1 MELRN
6 DREEIAMRL
15 KMFFFTA
22 TICCIA
28 AFAQASTC
36 AAARLDVSG
45 QNSICVSCHEDT
57 VFTKSFPSSVHGR
70 NGCASCHKVGD
81 IARHAR
87 GDEKPAMADCGV
99 CHGEISRN
107 YQFDAHYVNL
117 DFNCTDCHSS
127 IHTQQKIKV
136 SKASVIRKCWQCH
149 AREEYVDKGHGAYV
163 LKGNDDSASCS
174 DCHGLHG
181 IRAFQNTI
189 PLSAEAKLYFMPKC
203 AGCHSDP
210 ELAKRN
216 KLNPNVV
223 KEYEETYHGKVSK
236 VGYPARV
243 AGCTDCHSSHNI
255 LPPDN
260 PQSLLSPQGRV
271 VMCGK
276 CHSGFNPRFAN
287 YIAHPDYGDPH
298 KYPAL
303 YVTAIFMVVLIV
315 GVFIFFW
322 THTLLWWRKSYWET
336 CVRKKPEPGKTDSG
350 ECDAEQVQRFR
361 PLYRVMHVLL
371 IISFFMLVM
380 TGIPLKYAD
389 ADWARALI
397 RLWGGSPSAG
407 VFHRIG
413 ASILIILFLYT
424 IWLSLKFLFPKGQVK
439 GCLGRLFG
447 PDSLFPNLKDLRD
460 IRDMFKWFFNK
471 GEMPKLDRW
480 TYWEKFDFLAVF
492 WGMFAIGLSGLM
504 LWFPEKFS
512 YIFPGWFLNI
522 AALVHSE
529 EALLAALFIFTV
541 HFFNNHLVPNKF
553 PLEPNVFTGRQT
565 LEQLEHERP
574 LEYER
579 LKAAGELEKLRRP
592 APGPKEMLA
601 WRIFGIGSW
610 LLGVFLTVLL
620 IWAIVL

>member
-1 MELRN
+1 MRTGI
-6 DREEIAMRL
+6 EIFLLALMV
-15 KMFFFTA
+15 
-22 TICCIA
+22 CCLAAGAASPSIA
-28 AFAQASTC
+28 AA
-36 AAARLDVSG
+36 DVSG
-45 QNSICVSCHEDT
+45 PNARCAACHEDAAYR
-57 VFTKSFPSSVHGR
+57 KAFPVSVHGN
-70 NGCASCHKVGD
+70 NGCTSCHKVGD
-81 IARHAR
+81 IAKHTR
-87 GDEKPAMADCGV
+87 GDEKPAMVDCGA
-99 CHGEISRN
+99 CHGDISRN
-107 YQFDAHYVNL
+107 YAQDAHYLKL
-117 DFNCTDCHSS
+117 DFRCTDCHRG
-127 IHTQQKIKV
+127 IHALQKSQRSRAAV
-136 SKASVIRKCWQCH
+136 VTKCSECH
-149 AREEYVDKGHGAYV
+149 DKQDYVAKGHGAAV
-163 LKGNDDSASCS
+163 LRGNNDAASCA

-181 IRAFQNTI
+181 VRALREGDG
-189 PLSAEAKLYFMPKC
+189 PLPAEAKMHFMPKC
-203 AGCHSDP
+203 AACHSDP

-216 KLNPNVV
+216 NLNPKVV

-243 AGCTDCHSSHNI
+243 AGCADCHSSHNI
-255 LPPDN
+255 LKPDN
-260 PQSLLSPQGRV
+260 PQSAFSPQGRAA
-271 VMCGK
+271 MCGK
-276 CHSGFNPRFAN
+276 CHRGFNPRFAN
-287 YIAHPDYGDPH
+287 FIAHPDYENPKKH
-298 KYPAL
+298 PAL
-303 YVTAIFMVVLIV
+303 YVTSIFMLLLIV

-322 THTLLWWRKSYWET
+322 THTVLWWRKSYWET
-336 CVRKKPEPGKTDSG
+336 CLGKKTGPDKTG
-350 ECDAEQVQRFR
+350 PAECETEQVQRFR
-361 PLYRVMHVLL
+361 PLFRVMHVLL

-380 TGIPLKYAD
+380 TGIPLKYAG
-389 ADWARALI
+389 ADWARPLI
-397 RLWGGSPSAG
+397 SFWGGSPAAG
-407 VFHRIG
+407 VFHRIA
-413 ASILIILFLYT
+413 ASILSALFLYT

-439 GCLGRLFG
+439 GWLGRLFG
-447 PDSLFPNLKDLRD
+447 PDSLFPSLKDLRD
-460 IRDMFKWFFNK
+460 IRDMFLWFFNR

-579 LKAAGELEKLRRP
+579 LKASGELDKLRRP
-592 APGPKEMLA
+592 APGPKEMLI

-620 IWAIVL
+620 VWAIVL